1 VAYFHLWPAWLYN
14 IIPHCLRNGRI
25 SEKQNICLFQMTQ
38 RFDLY
43 AESLAKVAQPNYKPQ
58 IIRDK

>member
-1 VAYFHLWPAWLYN
+1 
-14 IIPHCLRNGRI
+14 
-25 SEKQNICLFQMTQ
+25 MTQ

-58 IIRDK
+58 IIRDN